1 MNCYQQGFMSV
12 NQIITELTPEKS
24 ALIPVYREK
33 WRKIARSTERIDK
46 EKAESVVKATYKL
59 IGEAEPKVFFFDSI
73 FSAINEYNDNDDL
86 ICFGLNDN
94 LFQKLRFP
102 FILEF
107 EKIPEWEF
115 YNLNRFRDAT
125 VKDPQNFFDE
135 ELLDTLV
142 EDLEDEIYDS
152 LEEQWNI
159 TYFDLLEQIDEEK
172 FIPMDTQRKYIK
184 FDLLIAEC
192 SYYDFCISVLD
203 YPHDEH
209 RWQILQDVVKN
220 CPWFFPFQG
229 ICFICNRPNKLSF
242 DEQNHLHADGKPA
255 IEHADGFKVYANS
268 GVLLPEKYGT
278 IPTSEWKSQWLLEER
293 NAELRRV
300 LVQGIGYNRIC
311 EELGAIELDSWQE
324 YRLLKIEN
332 YIEAPDW
339 ASQDANEPMHLL
351 KMTCPSTGFI
361 HFLRVPPDINSA
373 RVAIGWV
380 NWGVDPEEFAVQT

>member
-1 MNCYQQGFMSV
+1 MSV
-12 NQIITELTPEKS
+12 NQIITELTSEKS
-24 ALIPVYREK
+24 ALIPVYKEK
-33 WRKIARSTERIDK
+33 WRKIARSTERIDR
-46 EKAESVVKATYKL
+46 EKAESAVKAAFKL
-59 IGEAEPKVFFFDSI
+59 IGEVEPKVFFFDSI

-102 FILEF
+102 LILDFNE
-107 EKIPEWEF
+107 IPEWEF
-115 YNLNRFRDAT
+115 YNLNRFRDAST
-125 VKDPQNFFDE
+125 KDPQHFFEE
-135 ELLDTLV
+135 ELLDNLIV
-142 EDLEDEIYDS
+142 DLEDEIYDS

-184 FDLLIAEC
+184 YDLLIAEC

-203 YPHDEH
+203 YPHNAN

-229 ICFICNRPNKLSF
+229 ICFICDRPIKLSF
-242 DEQNHLHADGKPA
+242 DEQNHLHADGEAA
-255 IEHADGFKVYANS
+255 IEHADGFKVYANH
-268 GVLLPEKYGT
+268 GVLLPHKYGT
-278 IPTSEWKSQWLLEER
+278 VSSSQWRSQWLLEER

-300 LVQGIGYNRIC
+300 LVQGVGYNRIC
-311 EELGAIELDSWQE
+311 EELGAVELDSWQE
-324 YRLLKIEN
+324 YSLFKIKN
-332 YIEAPDW
+332 YIEVDEW
-339 ASQDANEPMHLL
+339 ASQDAMEPMHLL

-361 HFLRVPPDINSA
+361 HFLRVPPNINSA